1 MRETREDP
9 WTDQNLIGGK
19 NEYPELT
26 EEEIVDIFEA
36 FGEEYEGD
44 LLAEQEATAY
54 TDYLKLSKTG
64 LMGILQEYPRSRRL
78 INTRKDD

>member
-1 MRETREDP
+1 MDRLDLN
-9 WTDQNLIGGK
+9 WWK

-44 LLAEQEATAY
+44 LLAEQEATPY
-54 TDYLKLSKTG
+54 TDYLKPKRKTG
-64 LMGILQEYPRSRRL
+64 LMGVLQNILDPD
-78 INTRKDD
+78 K